1 MVLFPGGRELFYPG
15 GFRYPS
21 CAWSIRAQM
30 NETFHKQYLKK
41 ALPSLN
47 FSLII
52 RHNAR
57 LEQVQ
62 ASVQAAVSVAPF
74 AWQMD
79 GARYPVNDL
88 VVD

>member
-62 ASVQAAVSVAPF
+62 ASGVVSHGSVPD
-74 AWQMD
+74 D
-79 GARYPVNDL
+79 GNSRISIR
-88 VVD
+88 